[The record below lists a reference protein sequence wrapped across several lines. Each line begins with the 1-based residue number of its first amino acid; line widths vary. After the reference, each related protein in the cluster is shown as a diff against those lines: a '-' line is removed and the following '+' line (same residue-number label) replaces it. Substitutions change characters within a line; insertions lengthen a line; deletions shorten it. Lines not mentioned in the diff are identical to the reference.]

1 MNDTALKN
9 FATWARTKLLMD
21 VRTRAATYRIDADGA
36 QADAVARVDGE
47 VLSPQEQRQRADLL
61 RVVRAEGFDA
71 LMERAAYTWFNRI
84 LAIRFMEVN
93 DRLPS
98 GVRLFSTGEGAFSR
112 RTQAIEESLSLDIE
126 GLDRQQVLDAIQAS
140 SDERLF
146 RLLFLA
152 QCAELSACMPAVF
165 EPIGSAMEL
174 LLPDNLLATDGV
186 IQHLVEDIPEQDW
199 REGVEIVG
207 WMYQY
212 YNAERKDEFFSSKR
226 KASASDLAPA
236 TQLFTPEWIVR
247 YLAQNS
253 LGRLWMLNHPD
264 SKLAEQMKYYL
275 SPEEGNCEDARKI
288 ESPEE
293 IAVCDPACGS
303 GHILVYAFDLLA
315 AMYDEA
321 GYSRRDI
328 PRLILERNLTGFEI
342 DPRAAQMASF
352 ALTMKACEVDARF
365 LRRAV
370 APHIVVLNRI
380 ELDEED
386 LARAPHVAARKQL
399 VDAMAHLDECGSL
412 LVPSEDGMRAIEDDL
427 AVLSGEDGDLF
438 AGATLA
444 KLKAMQQLCSELS
457 NTFDAVIANPPYM
470 GSSNMG
476 PWLAKWM
483 AKHYSDAKRD
493 LCTCFLE
500 RGFTLAN
507 EAGYSAM
514 VTMQSWMFLG
524 SFEKMRESVLAER
537 SIVSMAHLGTRAF
550 SAIGGE
556 VVSTTATVFH
566 CEKAGETGEYLRLV
580 DFDSEESKE
589 QAIREAIANPDCGWF
604 YRRSA
609 QDFKSIPGT
618 PIAYWASE
626 AMRRAFKFGRSFKE
640 AAFLRVGMQTG
651 DNDSFLR
658 LWWEPSRNSES
669 FDSRSQE
676 EFSSSGKTWAA
687 YNKGGQFRKWY
698 GNMDYVI
705 NWYNEGALIRT
716 LRPGETRSFSILP
729 REKRFSPAIT
739 WTDITSAGTHF
750 RYRPAGSLYD
760 IKGMSGFPEQ
770 EEMLW
775 LLGFS
780 NSSVAASM
788 LSILSPTMNN
798 QVGDVGKM
806 PCRLDDKSLH
816 ALVDELV
823 MLNIAASHKDWDL
836 LETSWDFERHPLV

>member
-1 MNDTALKN
+1 MNDTALKS

-36 QADAVARVDGE
+36 QADAIARVDGE

-61 RVVRAEGFDA
+61 CMVRAEGFDA

-112 RTQAIEESLSLDIE
+112 RTQAIEEALSLDIE
-126 GLDRQQVLDAIQAS
+126 GFDRQQVLDAIQAS
-140 SDERLF
+140 SDEQLF
-146 RLLFLA
+146 RVLFLA

-174 LLPDNLLATDGV
+174 LLPDNLLTSDGV

-212 YNAERKDEFFSSKR
+212 YNADRKDEFFSSKR

-264 SKLAEQMKYYL
+264 SKLTEQMKYYL
-275 SPEEGNCEDARKI
+275 SPEEGNCEDVRRV

-293 IAVCDPACGS
+293 VTVCDPACGS

-315 AMYDEA
+315 AMYDEV

-328 PRLILERNLTGFEI
+328 PRLILEKNLTGFEI

-352 ALTMKACEVDARF
+352 ALTMKACEVDTRF

-370 APHIVVLNRI
+370 APRIVVLHRI

-412 LVPSEDGMRAIEDDL
+412 LAPSGDDMNAIEDDL
-427 AVLSGEDGDLF
+427 AVLGGEGGDLF
-438 AGATLA
+438 ADATLA
-444 KLKAMQQLCSELS
+444 KLKTMQQLCGELS
-457 NTFDAVIANPPYM
+457 RTFDTVIANPPYM

-476 PWLAKWM
+476 SWLAKWT
-483 AKHYSDAKRD
+483 AKHHPNAKRD

-589 QAIREAIANPDCGWF
+589 QAIREAIANPNCGWF

-609 QDFKSIPGT
+609 KDFKSIPGT

-626 AMRRAFKFGRSFKE
+626 AVRRAFSEGFSIAEISDYTGSPNI
-640 AAFLRVGMQTG
+640 TG
-651 DNDSFLR
+651 DNDRFLR
-658 LWWEPSRNSES
+658 FHWEVG
-669 FDSRSQE
+669 QGQI
-676 EFSSSGKTWAA
+676 GKWIP
-687 YNKGGQFRKWY
+687 YSKGGEFRKWY
-698 GNMDYVI
+698 GNLVHVI
-705 NWYNEGALIRT
+705 DWADQARSFYDSNQAST
-716 LRPGETRSFSILP
+716 LLPRPYWFRPGITYTMLTSGMPCFRSLP
-729 REKRFSPAIT
+729 AGCLFDKSGPAICQL
-739 WTDITSAGTHF
+739 GE
-750 RYRPAGSLYD
+750 YD
-760 IKGMSGFPEQ
+760 HCC
-770 EEMLW
+770 LA
-775 LLGFS
+775 LL
-780 NSSVAASM
+780 NSSIASCVLKIM
-788 LSILSPTMNN
+788 NPTMNM
-798 QVGDVGKM
+798 QVRDIKSIPILRETLTRVDV
-806 PCRLDDKSLH
+806 KSLSQASI
-816 ALVDELV
+816 ALSK
-823 MLNIAASHKDWDL
+823 IDWDL
-836 LETSWDFERHPLV
+836 QEISRDFRRNALV

>member
-1 MNDTALKN
+1 MNDTALKS

-36 QADAVARVDGE
+36 QADAIARVDGE

-61 RVVRAEGFDA
+61 CMVRAEGFDA

-112 RTQAIEESLSLDIE
+112 RTQAIEEALSLDIE

-146 RLLFLA
+146 RVLFLA

-174 LLPDNLLATDGV
+174 LLPDNLLTSDGV

-236 TQLFTPEWIVR
+236 TQLFTPEWIAR

-275 SPEEGNCEDARKI
+275 SPEEGNCEEVRKV

-293 IAVCDPACGS
+293 ITVCDSACGS

-328 PRLILERNLTGFEI
+328 PRLVLEKNLTGFEI

-352 ALTMKACEVDARF
+352 ALTMKACAVDTRF

-370 APHIVVLNRI
+370 APRIVVLHRI
-380 ELDEED
+380 ELDEEN

-412 LVPSEDGMRAIEDDL
+412 FAPSEDDMRAIEDDL
-427 AVLSGEDGDLF
+427 TMLSGEGGDLF
-438 AGATLA
+438 ADATLA
-444 KLKAMQQLCSELS
+444 KLKDMQQLCGELS
-457 NTFDAVIANPPYM
+457 RTFDAVIANPPYM

-476 PWLAKWM
+476 PWLAKWT
-483 AKHYSDAKRD
+483 AKHHPDAKRD

-566 CEKAGETGEYLRLV
+566 CEKAGEAGEYLRLV
-580 DFDSEESKE
+580 DFNSEESKE
-589 QAIREAIANPDCGWF
+589 RAIREAIANPNCGWF
-604 YRRSA
+604 YRRSTK
-609 QDFKSIPGT
+609 DFRSIPGT

-626 AMRRAFKFGRSFKE
+626 AVRRAFEQSVALGSSTDTH
-640 AAFLRVGMQTG
+640 LGMATCN
-651 DNDSFLR
+651 NDKFLR
-658 LWWEPSRNSES
+658 LWWEVADEFRRVPRDYPYRRES
-669 FDSRSQE
+669 T
-676 EFSSSGKTWAA
+676 TWVP
-687 YNKGGQFRKWY
+687 YSKGGQFRKWY
-698 GNMDYVI
+698 GNDYYVVCWK
-705 NWYNEGALIRT
+705 NGGSELENSKAVLI
-716 LRPGETRSFSILP
+716 
-729 REKRFSPAIT
+729 
-739 WTDITSAGTHF
+739 D
-750 RYRPAGSLYD
+750 GSLRFQEM
-760 IKGMSGFPEQ
+760 ISWTRVSSEALAVRFKQKGFLFDMTGPSAFGAERRLMASLSF
-770 EEMLW
+770 L
-775 LLGFS
+775 
-780 NSSVAASM
+780 NSSVGMYFARFMSAS
-788 LSILSPTMNN
+788 LDFQPGQIARYPILIT
-798 QVGDVGKM
+798 
-806 PCRLDDKSLH
+806 LDHEGSVN
-816 ALVDELV
+816 ALACNCIVV
-823 MLNIAASHKDWDL
+823 SRCDWDSSEL
-836 LETSWDFERHPLV
+836 SWDFKRCPLV

>member
-21 VRTRAATYRIDADGA
+21 VRTRAATYRIEADGA
-36 QADAVARVDGE
+36 QADAIARVDGE
-47 VLSPQEQRQRADLL
+47 VLSPQEQRQRGDLL
-61 RVVRAEGFDA
+61 RMVRAEGFDA

-112 RTQAIEESLSLDIE
+112 RTQAIEEALSLDIE

-140 SDERLF
+140 SDEQLF
-146 RLLFLA
+146 RVLFLA

-174 LLPDNLLATDGV
+174 LLPDNLLTSDGV

-264 SKLAEQMKYYL
+264 SKLTEQMKYYL
-275 SPEEGNCEDARKI
+275 SPEEGNCEDVRKV

-293 IAVCDPACGS
+293 ITVCDPACGS
-303 GHILVYAFDLLA
+303 GHILVCAFDLLA

-328 PRLILERNLTGFEI
+328 PRLVLEKNLTGFEI

-352 ALTMKACEVDARF
+352 ALTMKACEVDTRF

-370 APHIVVLNRI
+370 APRIVVLHRI

-386 LARAPHVAARKQL
+386 LVRAPHVAARKRL
-399 VDAMAHLDECGSL
+399 IDAMAHLDECGSL
-412 LVPSEDGMRAIEDDL
+412 LAPSEDDMRAIEADL
-427 AVLSGEDGDLF
+427 TMLSGEDGDLF
-438 AGATLA
+438 AEATLA
-444 KLKAMQQLCSELS
+444 KLKDMQQLCGELS
-457 NTFDAVIANPPYM
+457 RTFDTVIANPPYM

-476 PWLAKWM
+476 PWLAKWT
-483 AKHYSDAKRD
+483 AKQHPDAKRD

-589 QAIREAIANPDCGWF
+589 QAIREAIANPNCGWF

-626 AMRRAFKFGRSFKE
+626 NFCAAFRNQTAGNYAEKICKGIFTGDNNFYLRLWFEIKRSEIDEIWHRYSKGGVFRRWYGNSEHVVFWQNDGEKLKSDNRAGTGSSKYFGKPHVVWSGISSDSASFRFDPDFVYFDDVSPAVVFRQKVDFWML
-640 AAFLRVGMQTG
+640 ALLNSSVVSSFLRVLAPTMHFQ
-651 DNDSFLR
+651 
-658 LWWEPSRNSES
+658 
-669 FDSRSQE
+669 
-676 EFSSSGKTWAA
+676 
-687 YNKGGQFRKWY
+687 
-698 GNMDYVI
+698 
-705 NWYNEGALIRT
+705 
-716 LRPGETRSFSILP
+716 
-729 REKRFSPAIT
+729 
-739 WTDITSAGTHF
+739 AG
-750 RYRPAGSLYD
+750 D
-760 IKGMSGFPEQ
+760 IKIIPVIEPA
-770 EEMLW
+770 
-775 LLGFS
+775 
-780 NSSVAASM
+780 NSVADTVEK
-788 LSILSPTMNN
+788 LSNQNISLS
-798 QVGDVGKM
+798 
-806 PCRLDDKSLH
+806 RL
-816 ALVDELV
+816 
-823 MLNIAASHKDWDL
+823 DWDL
-836 LETSWDFERHPLV
+836 LETSWDFGHHPLT

>member
-21 VRTRAATYRIDADGA
+21 VRTCAATYRIEADGV
-36 QADAVARVDGE
+36 QADAIARVDGE

-61 RVVRAEGFDA
+61 CMVRAEGFDA

-112 RTQAIEESLSLDIE
+112 RTQAIEEALSLDIE

-146 RLLFLA
+146 RVLFLS

-174 LLPDNLLATDGV
+174 LLPDNLLTSDGV

-199 REGVEIVG
+199 QEGVEIVG
-207 WMYQY
+207 WMYQH

-275 SPEEGNCEDARKI
+275 SPEEGNCEDVRRV

-293 IAVCDPACGS
+293 VTVCDPACGS
-303 GHILVYAFDLLA
+303 GHILVYAFGLLA

-328 PRLILERNLTGFEI
+328 PRLVLEKNLTGFEI

-352 ALTMKACEVDARF
+352 ALTMKACEVDTRF

-370 APHIVVLNRI
+370 APLIVVLHRI

-412 LVPSEDGMRAIEDDL
+412 LAPSEDDMRAIEDDL
-427 AVLSGEDGDLF
+427 TMLSGEDGDLF
-438 AGATLA
+438 ADATLA
-444 KLKAMQQLCSELS
+444 KLKDMQQLCGELS
-457 NTFDAVIANPPYM
+457 RTFDTVIANPPYM

-476 PWLAKWM
+476 PWLAKWT
-483 AKHYSDAKRD
+483 AKHHPDAKRD

-514 VTMQSWMFLG
+514 VTSSTCMFLS
-524 SFEKMRESVLAER
+524 SFEKMRTKILDEST
-537 SIVSMAHLGTRAF
+537 IVSLIDTSGSNNHPDVFDANAGWIIWNAQDA
-550 SAIGGE
+550 AIKGAYFRLNQRIGE
-556 VVSTTATVFH
+556 KDA
-566 CEKAGETGEYLRLV
+566 AL
-580 DFDSEESKE
+580 
-589 QAIREAIANPDCGWF
+589 QEAVANPDCGWF

-626 AMRRAFKFGRSFKE
+626 HFVDNFDNGESIDGISDFTASQNKTADNNR
-640 AAFLRVGMQTG
+640 FLRK
-651 DNDSFLR
+651 
-658 LWWEPSRNSES
+658 WWEVGLNRV
-669 FDSRSQE
+669 
-676 EFSSSGKTWAA
+676 GKTKKWIV
-687 YNKGGQFRKWY
+687 YSKGGDYRKWY
-698 GNMDYVI
+698 GNLDLVVD
-705 NWYNEGALIRT
+705 WSPEA
-716 LRPGETRSFSILP
+716 RSFYEGNPTSNLLKESYWFQEGISYTMLTSGRPNFRFFPSI
-729 REKRFSPAIT
+729 
-739 WTDITSAGTHF
+739 
-750 RYRPAGSLYD
+750 GSFDMGGPVICGLGN
-760 IKGMSGFPEQ
+760 KLKMV
-770 EEMLW
+770 
-775 LLGFS
+775 LGFL
-780 NSSVAASM
+780 NSSVVALYLAVFNPTLNLQAKDIKHLPLAVMSDEEIM
-788 LSILSPTMNN
+788 KVERLVSCCVRLSKKDFN
-798 QVGDVGKM
+798 
-806 PCRLDDKSLH
+806 LDEQS
-816 ALVDELV
+816 AEY
-823 MLNIAASHKDWDL
+823 SC
-836 LETSWDFERHPLV
+836 HPLVQG

>member
-21 VRTRAATYRIDADGA
+21 VRTRAATYRIEADGA
-36 QADAVARVDGE
+36 QADAIARVDGE
-47 VLSPQEQRQRADLL
+47 VLSPQERRQRGDLL
-61 RVVRAEGFDA
+61 RMVRVEGFDA

-112 RTQAIEESLSLDIE
+112 RTQAIEEALSLDIE

-146 RLLFLA
+146 RVLFLA

-174 LLPDNLLATDGV
+174 LLPDNLLTSDGV

-212 YNAERKDEFFSSKR
+212 YNADRKDEFFSSKR

-275 SPEEGNCEDARKI
+275 SPEEGNCEDVRRV

-293 IAVCDPACGS
+293 VTVCDPACGS

-315 AMYDEA
+315 AMYDEV

-328 PRLILERNLTGFEI
+328 PRLILEKNLTGFEI

-370 APHIVVLNRI
+370 APRIVVLRRI

-412 LVPSEDGMRAIEDDL
+412 LAPSEDDLRAIEDDL

-438 AGATLA
+438 ADATLA
-444 KLKAMQQLCSELS
+444 KLKDMQQLCGELKR
-457 NTFDAVIANPPYM
+457 TFDAVIANPPYM

-476 PWLAKWM
+476 PWLAKWT
-483 AKHYSDAKRD
+483 AKHHPDAKRD
-493 LCTCFLE
+493 LCTCFLD

-566 CEKAGETGEYLRLV
+566 CEKAGEVGEYLRLV

-589 QAIREAIANPDCGWF
+589 QAIREAIANPNCGWF
-604 YRRSA
+604 YRRSVK
-609 QDFKSIPGT
+609 DFKSIPGT

-626 AMRRAFKFGRSFKE
+626 AMRKVFSKGKAL
-640 AAFLRVGMQTG
+640 AAFSDARQGSATG
-651 DNDSFLR
+651 DNDRFMR
-658 LWWEPSRNSES
+658 YVWEIPRSRFGLGVNSISEAHSSSYKWFPYDKGGSYRKWFGNNEFVLAFDKDNYESLKAMGNHLPSRKYYFHPGVTWSAL
-669 FDSRSQE
+669 
-676 EFSSSGKTWAA
+676 SSGNISVRYSEAGHLFDA
-687 YNKGGQFRKWY
+687 KGSKCFVKNG
-698 GNMDYVI
+698 
-705 NWYNEGALIRT
+705 LIISLEFVMAT
-716 LRPGETRSFSILP
+716 L
-729 REKRFSPAIT
+729 
-739 WTDITSAGTHF
+739 
-750 RYRPAGSLYD
+750 
-760 IKGMSGFPEQ
+760 
-770 EEMLW
+770 
-775 LLGFS
+775 
-780 NSSVAASM
+780 NSSVASTLLGFLAPTLDFNAGIIS
-788 LSILSPTMNN
+788 LFPIIETGRRQEVTQLARSCVSISR
-798 QVGDVGKM
+798 Q
-806 PCRLDDKSLH
+806 
-816 ALVDELV
+816 
-823 MLNIAASHKDWDL
+823 DWDS
-836 LETSWDFERHPLV
+836 LEVSWDFKRHSLV

>member
-1 MNDTALKN
+1 MNDPALKS

-36 QADAVARVDGE
+36 QADAIGRVDGE

-61 RVVRAEGFDA
+61 RMVRAEGFDA

-98 GVRLFSTGEGAFSR
+98 GVRLFSTGDGAFSR
-112 RTQAIEESLSLDIE
+112 RTQAIEEALSLDIE

-140 SDERLF
+140 SDEQLF
-146 RLLFLA
+146 RVLFLA

-174 LLPDNLLATDGV
+174 LLPDNLLTSDGV
-186 IQHLVEDIPEQDW
+186 IQHLVEDISEQDW

-275 SPEEGNCEDARKI
+275 SPEEGNCEDVRKV

-293 IAVCDPACGS
+293 IAICDPACGS

-328 PRLILERNLTGFEI
+328 PRLILEKNLTGFEI

-370 APHIVVLNRI
+370 APHIVVLRRV

-386 LARAPHVAARKQL
+386 LARAPHVAERKQL
-399 VDAMAHLDECGSL
+399 VEAMAHLDECGSL
-412 LVPSEDGMRAIEDDL
+412 FAPSEDDMRAIEDDL
-427 AVLSGEDGDLF
+427 AVLGGEDGDLF

-476 PWLAKWM
+476 PWLAKWT

-618 PIAYWASE
+618 PIAYWVSD
-626 AMRRAFKFGRSFKE
+626 AMRKAFRDGKSITSYVKSIVKGIFTGNNDK
-640 AAFLRVGMQTG
+640 FLR
-651 DNDSFLR
+651 F
-658 LWWEPSRNSES
+658 W
-669 FDSRSQE
+669 QE
-676 EFSSSGKTWAA
+676 VSSSSVVSGDWHLYA
-687 YNKGGQFRKWY
+687 KGGEFRRWY
-698 GNMDYVI
+698 GNVCHVV
-705 NWYNEGALIRT
+705 NWFHDGAELDQFDGSGLGSSKYFGNPTVVWSKISSGI
-716 LRPGETRSFSILP
+716 P
-729 REKRFSPAIT
+729 
-739 WTDITSAGTHF
+739 HF
-750 RYRPAGSLYD
+750 
-760 IKGMSGFPEQ
+760 
-770 EEMLW
+770 
-775 LLGFS
+775 
-780 NSSVAASM
+780 
-788 LSILSPTMNN
+788 
-798 QVGDVGKM
+798 
-806 PCRLDDKSLH
+806 RLDDSNVFFDDAAP
-816 ALVDELV
+816 ALVGSSNHSEILLCLLAL
-823 MLNIAASHKDWDL
+823 LNSSTVQYFLNFAPTLNYQCGDIKKIPVVKPEDSVAGIVSQKATQNVFISQLDWDSF
-836 LETSWDFERHPLV
+836 ETSWDFKRHSLV

>member
-36 QADAVARVDGE
+36 QADAIARVDGE

-61 RVVRAEGFDA
+61 RMVRAEGFDA

-112 RTQAIEESLSLDIE
+112 RTQAIEEALGLDIE

-146 RLLFLA
+146 RVLFLA
-152 QCAELSACMPAVF
+152 QCSELSACMPAVF

-174 LLPDNLLATDGV
+174 LLPGNLLATDGV

-207 WMYQY
+207 WMYQH

-253 LGRLWMLNHPD
+253 LGRFWMLNHPD

-275 SPEEGNCEDARKI
+275 SPEEGSCEDVRKV

-293 IAVCDPACGS
+293 ITVCDPACGS

-328 PRLILERNLTGFEI
+328 PRLILEKNLTGFEI

-352 ALTMKACEVDARF
+352 ALTMKACEVDTRF

-370 APHIVVLNRI
+370 APRIVVLHRI

-386 LARAPHVAARKQL
+386 LVRAPHAAARKQL
-399 VDAMAHLDECGSL
+399 IDAMAHLDECGSL
-412 LVPSEDGMRAIEDDL
+412 LAPSEDDMHAIDADL
-427 AVLSGEDGDLF
+427 AMLSGEDGDLF
-438 AGATLA
+438 ADATLA
-444 KLKAMQQLCSELS
+444 KLKDMQQLCGELS
-457 NTFDAVIANPPYM
+457 RTFDTVIANPPYM

-476 PWLAKWM
+476 LWLAKWTAM
-483 AKHYSDAKRD
+483 RHPDAKRD

-514 VTMQSWMFLG
+514 VTMESWMFLS
-524 SFEKMRESVLAER
+524 SFERFRSRVLREKAITGLVYMNHMVMRIAFNTCAAVFYN
-537 SIVSMAHLGTRAF
+537 AF
-550 SAIGGE
+550 SC
-556 VVSTTATVFH
+556 VSGAFTKV
-566 CEKAGETGEYLRLV
+566 EYKAL
-580 DFDSEESKE
+580 D
-589 QAIREAIANPDCGWF
+589 ANGSPVEFPVLGQKV

-609 QDFKSIPGT
+609 KDFKSIPGT

-626 AMRRAFKFGRSFKE
+626 AAFIAFRTGGRFGEVSHPK
-640 AAFLRVGMQTG
+640 VGMQTSN
-651 DNDSFLR
+651 NDKYLR
-658 LWWEPSRNSES
+658 KWWEGDYHGFDNSN
-669 FDSRSQE
+669 
-676 EFSSSGKTWAA
+676 KWIK
-687 YNKGGQFRKWY
+687 YLKGGAYRKWY
-698 GNMDYVI
+698 GNLEWLLLYKSDPKWILRQPNARVQSEDY
-705 NWYNEGALIRT
+705 L
-716 LRPGETRSFSILP
+716 LMP
-729 REKRFSPAIT
+729 KIT
-739 WTDITSAGTHF
+739 WTDLTSGENSF
-750 RYRPAGSLYD
+750 RYAPQDTFYD
-760 IKGMSGFPEQ
+760 ISGHCCLPDFSQQ
-770 EEMLW
+770 EY
-775 LLGFS
+775 LLAYA
-780 NSSVAASM
+780 NSSVFSYFLSM
-788 LSILSPTMNN
+788 FNSTMHC
-798 QVGDVGKM
+798 QVGDVSQVPIFELANHDKAYIGKLSEKLISES
-806 PCRLDDKSLH
+806 RS
-816 ALVDELV
+816 
-823 MLNIAASHKDWDL
+823 DWDSS
-836 LETSWDFERHPLV
+836 EISWDFRRHRLV

>member
-1 MNDTALKN
+1 M
-9 FATWARTKLLMD
+9 
-21 VRTRAATYRIDADGA
+21 
-36 QADAVARVDGE
+36 
-47 VLSPQEQRQRADLL
+47 
-61 RVVRAEGFDA
+61 
-71 LMERAAYTWFNRI
+71 
-84 LAIRFMEVN
+84 
-93 DRLPS
+93 
-98 GVRLFSTGEGAFSR
+98 RLFSTGEGTFSR
-112 RTQAIEESLSLDIE
+112 RTQAIEEALNLDIE
-126 GLDRQQVLDAIQAS
+126 GLDRQQVLDAIQTS

-146 RLLFLA
+146 RVLFLA

-174 LLPDNLLATDGV
+174 LLPDNLLTSDGV

-207 WMYQY
+207 WIYQY

-275 SPEEGNCEDARKI
+275 SPEEGNCEDVRKI

-315 AMYDEA
+315 EMYDEA

-328 PRLILERNLTGFEI
+328 PRLILEKNLTGFEI

-352 ALTMKACEVDARF
+352 ALTMKACEVDTRF

-370 APHIVVLNRI
+370 APRIIVLNRI

-412 LVPSEDGMRAIEDDL
+412 FAPFEDDLRAIEDGL

-438 AGATLA
+438 ADATLA
-444 KLKAMQQLCSELS
+444 KLKNMHQLCSELTR
-457 NTFDAVIANPPYM
+457 TFDTVIANPPYM

-476 PWLAKWM
+476 PWLAKWT
-483 AKHYSDAKRD
+483 AKRHPDAKRD

-514 VTMQSWMFLG
+514 VTMESWMFLS
-524 SFEKMRESVLAER
+524 SFERFRSRVLREKAITGLVYMNHMVMRIAFNTCAAVFYN
-537 SIVSMAHLGTRAF
+537 AF
-550 SAIGGE
+550 SC
-556 VVSTTATVFH
+556 VSGAFTKV
-566 CEKAGETGEYLRLV
+566 EYKAL
-580 DFDSEESKE
+580 D
-589 QAIREAIANPDCGWF
+589 ANGSPVEFPVLGQKV

-609 QDFKSIPGT
+609 KDFKSIPGT

-626 AMRRAFKFGRSFKE
+626 AMCKVFSKGKAL
-640 AAFLRVGMQTG
+640 AAFSDARQGSATG
-651 DNDSFLR
+651 DNDRFMR
-658 LWWEPSRNSES
+658 YVWEIPRSRFGLGVNSISEAHSSSYKWFPYDKGGSYRKWFGNNEFVLAFDKDNYESLKAMGNHLPSRKYYFHPGVTWSAL
-669 FDSRSQE
+669 
-676 EFSSSGKTWAA
+676 SSGNISVRYSEAGHLFDA
-687 YNKGGQFRKWY
+687 KGSKCFVKNG
-698 GNMDYVI
+698 
-705 NWYNEGALIRT
+705 LIISLEFVMAT
-716 LRPGETRSFSILP
+716 L
-729 REKRFSPAIT
+729 
-739 WTDITSAGTHF
+739 
-750 RYRPAGSLYD
+750 
-760 IKGMSGFPEQ
+760 
-770 EEMLW
+770 
-775 LLGFS
+775 
-780 NSSVAASM
+780 NSSVASTLLGFLAPTLDFNAGIIS
-788 LSILSPTMNN
+788 LFPIIETGRRQEVTQLARSCVSISR
-798 QVGDVGKM
+798 Q
-806 PCRLDDKSLH
+806 
-816 ALVDELV
+816 
-823 MLNIAASHKDWDL
+823 DWDS
-836 LETSWDFERHPLV
+836 LEVSWDFKRHSLV

>member
-21 VRTRAATYRIDADGA
+21 VRTRAATYRIGPDGA
-36 QADAVARVDGE
+36 QADAVSRADGE
-47 VLSPQEQRQRADLL
+47 VLSDQEQRQRADLL
-61 RVVRAEGFDA
+61 RMVRAEGFDA

-84 LAIRFMEVN
+84 LAIRFMEAN

-98 GVRLFSTGEGAFSR
+98 GVRLFSTGEGAFSK
-112 RTQAIEESLSLDIE
+112 RTQAIEEALSLDIE

-146 RLLFLA
+146 RVLFLA

-174 LLPDNLLATDGV
+174 LLPDNLLTSDGV
-186 IQHLVEDIPEQDW
+186 IQHLVEDIPEEDW
-199 REGVEIVG
+199 RDGVEIVG

-275 SPEEGNCEDARKI
+275 SPEEGNCEDVRRV

-293 IAVCDPACGS
+293 VTVCDPACGS

-315 AMYDEA
+315 AMYDEV

-328 PRLILERNLTGFEI
+328 PRLILEKNLTGFEI

-352 ALTMKACEVDARF
+352 ALTMKACEVDTRF

-370 APHIVVLNRI
+370 APRIVVLHRI

-386 LARAPHVAARKQL
+386 LARASHVAERKQL
-399 VDAMAHLDECGSL
+399 VDAMGHLDECGSL
-412 LVPSEDGMRAIEDDL
+412 FAPSEDDMRAIEDDL
-427 AVLSGEDGDLF
+427 AMLSGEDGDLF
-438 AGATLA
+438 ADATLA
-444 KLKAMQQLCSELS
+444 KLKGMHQLCSELS
-457 NTFDAVIANPPYM
+457 RTFDTVIANPPYM

-476 PWLAKWM
+476 PWLAKWT
-483 AKHYSDAKRD
+483 AKHHPDAKRD

-566 CEKAGETGEYLRLV
+566 CEKAGEVGEYLRLV

-589 QAIREAIANPDCGWF
+589 QAIREAIANPNCGWF

-609 QDFKSIPGT
+609 KDFKSIPGT

-626 AMRRAFKFGRSFKE
+626 AFIHNFSEGISIQNISDFTGSQNKTADN
-640 AAFLRVGMQTG
+640 ALYLRH
-651 DNDSFLR
+651 
-658 LWWEPSRNSES
+658 WWEVDKS
-669 FDSRSQE
+669 
-676 EFSSSGKTWAA
+676 KTGIEKRWVTYA
-687 YNKGGQFRKWY
+687 KGGDYRKWY
-698 GNMDYVI
+698 GNLDLVVDWSDDARRFYEANSTSNLLNQKYWYSQGITYTMLTSGKPNFRFYPGTGAFDMGGPVI
-705 NWYNEGALIRT
+705 CGLGSSLNY
-716 LRPGETRSFSILP
+716 IL
-729 REKRFSPAIT
+729 
-739 WTDITSAGTHF
+739 G
-750 RYRPAGSLYD
+750 
-760 IKGMSGFPEQ
+760 
-770 EEMLW
+770 
-775 LLGFS
+775 LL
-780 NSSVAASM
+780 NSSVAAFY
-788 LSILSPTMNN
+788 LAIFNPTLNL
-798 QVGDVGKM
+798 QAKDL
-806 PCRLDDKSLH
+806 RSLP
-816 ALVDELV
+816 L
-823 MLNIAASHKDWDL
+823 LNSSQSSEEVERRVKTNRDISNTDYCSF
-836 LETSWDFERHPLV
+836 ESSWDFKRHPLV

>member
-36 QADAVARVDGE
+36 QANAIARVDGE

-61 RVVRAEGFDA
+61 RMVRAEGFDA

-112 RTQAIEESLSLDIE
+112 RTQAIEEALSLDIE

-146 RLLFLA
+146 RVLFLA

-174 LLPDNLLATDGV
+174 LLPDNLLTSDGV

-253 LGRLWMLNHPD
+253 LGRFWMLNHPD

-275 SPEEGNCEDARKI
+275 SPEEGNCEDVRKV

-293 IAVCDPACGS
+293 ITVCDPACGS
-303 GHILVYAFDLLA
+303 GHILVCAFDLLA

-328 PRLILERNLTGFEI
+328 PRLILEKNLTGFEI

-352 ALTMKACEVDARF
+352 ALSMKACEVDTRF

-370 APHIVVLNRI
+370 APRIVVLHRI

-412 LVPSEDGMRAIEDDL
+412 LAPSEDDVRAIEADL
-427 AVLSGEDGDLF
+427 AMLSGEDGDLF
-438 AGATLA
+438 AEATLA
-444 KLKAMQQLCSELS
+444 KLKDMQQLCGELS
-457 NTFDAVIANPPYM
+457 RTFDTVIANPPYM

-476 PWLAKWM
+476 PWLAKWT
-483 AKHYSDAKRD
+483 AKHHPDAKRD

-524 SFEKMRESVLAER
+524 SFEKMRERVLAKR

-580 DFDSEESKE
+580 DFGSEESKE
-589 QAIREAIANPDCGWF
+589 QAIREAIANPNCGWF

-626 AMRRAFKFGRSFKE
+626 AVRRAFSEGICVSELAEVKQ
-640 AAFLRVGMQTG
+640 GMKTA
-651 DNDSFLR
+651 DNEQFLR
-658 LWWEPSRNSES
+658 LWYEVGQSNCDTPPSSLR
-669 FDSRSQE
+669 F
-676 EFSSSGKTWAA
+676 KMKWIP
-687 YNKGGQFRKWY
+687 YLKGGEFRRWY
-698 GNMDYVI
+698 GNNEYVV
-705 NWYNEGALIRT
+705 NWEDDGKELKASNRAV
-716 LRPGETRSFSILP
+716 LRNVQYSFLP
-729 REKRFSPAIT
+729 NIT
-739 WTDITSAGTHF
+739 WSVVSSGRIAF
-750 RYRPAGSLYD
+750 RKTPCGYMFDGAGSCIFEKSTDLMYLQ
-760 IKGMSGFPEQ
+760 GFLNTSICLE
-770 EEMLW
+770 
-775 LLGFS
+775 FS
-780 NSSVAASM
+780 RM
-788 LSILSPTMNN
+788 LSPTLMFEIGQVSRYPLILADEKRPIEIVQSAN
-798 QVGDVGKM
+798 Q
-806 PCRLDDKSLH
+806 LSQ
-816 ALVDELV
+816 
-823 MLNIAASHKDWDL
+823 KDWDSF
-836 LETSWDFERHPLV
+836 ETSWDFMRHPLV

>member
-1 MNDTALKN
+1 MNDAALKN

-21 VRTRAATYRIDADGA
+21 VRTRAATYCIDADGV
-36 QADAVARVDGE
+36 QADAIARVDGE

-61 RVVRAEGFDA
+61 RMVRAEGFDA

-112 RTQAIEESLSLDIE
+112 RTQAIEEALSLDIE

-146 RLLFLA
+146 RVLFLA

-174 LLPDNLLATDGV
+174 LLPDNLLTSDGV

-275 SPEEGNCEDARKI
+275 SSEEGNCEDVRKI

-293 IAVCDPACGS
+293 ITVCDPACGS
-303 GHILVYAFDLLA
+303 GHILVCAFDLLA

-328 PRLILERNLTGFEI
+328 PRLVLEKNLTGFEI

-352 ALTMKACEVDARF
+352 ALTMKACEVDTRF

-370 APHIVVLNRI
+370 APRIVVLHRI

-399 VDAMAHLDECGSL
+399 VGAVAHLDECGSL
-412 LVPSEDGMRAIEDDL
+412 LAPSEDDMRAIEDDL
-427 AVLSGEDGDLF
+427 TMLSGEDGDLF
-438 AGATLA
+438 ADATLA
-444 KLKAMQQLCSELS
+444 KLKDMQQLCGELS
-457 NTFDAVIANPPYM
+457 RTFDTVIANPPYM

-476 PWLAKWM
+476 PWLAKWT
-483 AKHYSDAKRD
+483 AKHHHDAKRD

-589 QAIREAIANPDCGWF
+589 QAIREAIANPNCGWF

-626 AMRRAFKFGRSFKE
+626 AVGRAIGVFPSVDEVANIKQGLKTGNNDH
-640 AAFLRVGMQTG
+640 FLRFWHEVSYRKISLAGG
-651 DNDSFLR
+651 EKWF
-658 LWWEPSRNSES
+658 PC
-669 FDSRSQE
+669 
-676 EFSSSGKTWAA
+676 
-687 YNKGGQFRKWY
+687 NKGGEFRKWY
-698 GNMDYVI
+698 GNNDYVL
-705 NWYNEGALIRT
+705 NWENDGFELKNYKDPNGRLRSRPQNLQYQFRRGLTYTNISSGRFGVRYSPKGFAFDAAGSMIFPYSESDLWGLQAL
-716 LRPGETRSFSILP
+716 LSSSVVPAFSSI
-729 REKRFSPAIT
+729 FSPGMT
-739 WTDITSAGTHF
+739 F
-750 RYRPAGSLYD
+750 EVGSVSMIPCGGVRND
-760 IKGMSGFPEQ
+760 RVEA
-770 EEMLW
+770 
-775 LLGFS
+775 
-780 NSSVAASM
+780 VA
-788 LSILSPTMNN
+788 
-798 QVGDVGKM
+798 K
-806 PCRLDDKSLH
+806 R
-816 ALVDELV
+816 
-823 MLNIAASHKDWDL
+823 NIALSKFDWDSA
-836 LETSWDFERHPLV
+836 ETSWDFRRHPMV

>member
-21 VRTRAATYRIDADGA
+21 VRTRAATYCIDADGA
-36 QADAVARVDGE
+36 QADAIARVDGE

-61 RVVRAEGFDA
+61 RMVRAEGFDA

-112 RTQAIEESLSLDIE
+112 RTQAIEEALSLDIE

-146 RLLFLA
+146 RVLFLA

-165 EPIGSAMEL
+165 EPIGSVMEL
-174 LLPDNLLATDGV
+174 LLPDNLLTSDGV

-236 TQLFTPEWIVR
+236 TQLFTPDWIVR

-275 SPEEGNCEDARKI
+275 SPEEGNCEDTRKI

-412 LVPSEDGMRAIEDDL
+412 LVPSEDDMRAIEDDL

-438 AGATLA
+438 ADATLA
-444 KLKAMQQLCSELS
+444 KLKDMQQLCGELS
-457 NTFDAVIANPPYM
+457 RTFDTVIANPPYM

-476 PWLAKWM
+476 PWLAKWT
-483 AKHYSDAKRD
+483 AKHHPDAKRD

-514 VTMQSWMFLG
+514 VTMESWMFLS
-524 SFEKMRESVLAER
+524 SFERFRSKVLGMKTITGLVYMNHMVMR
-537 SIVSMAHLGTRAF
+537 IAF
-550 SAIGGE
+550 N
-556 VVSTTATVFH
+556 TCATVFYNALS
-566 CEKAGETGEYLRLV
+566 CASGAFTKVEYKAL
-580 DFDSEESKE
+580 D
-589 QAIREAIANPDCGWF
+589 ANGSPVEFPVSGQKV

-609 QDFKSIPGT
+609 KDFKSIPGT

-626 AMRRAFKFGRSFKE
+626 AVRRAFENNPCLGSLSSPVE
-640 AAFLRVGMQTG
+640 GMKTG
-651 DNDSFLR
+651 NNDLCLR
-658 LWWEPSRNSES
+658 LWFEVERRKES
-669 FDSRSQE
+669 LTCRDELDSVWRC
-676 EFSSSGKTWAA
+676 TT
-687 YNKGGQFRKWY
+687 KGGDFRRWY
-698 GNMDYVI
+698 GNLEYVCLWGDNGI
-705 NWYNEGALIRT
+705 LIDGREGSSV
-716 LRPGETRSFSILP
+716 GH
-729 REKRFSPAIT
+729 RELLFSPAFT
-739 WTDITSAGTHF
+739 WTYISSGRFAAREGISISLYNNKGPSCYTSKDLLPYLLAAMNSSCVQSFLDITSPTLDYKPGGVGLTPIAISRKTSIDGI
-750 RYRPAGSLYD
+750 AS
-760 IKGMSGFPEQ
+760 
-770 EEMLW
+770 
-775 LLGFS
+775 
-780 NSSVAASM
+780 SSV
-788 LSILSPTMNN
+788 SISN
-798 QVGDVGKM
+798 
-806 PCRLDDKSLH
+806 R
-816 ALVDELV
+816 
-823 MLNIAASHKDWDL
+823 DWDL
-836 LETSWDFERHPLV
+836 FETSWDFKRHPLV